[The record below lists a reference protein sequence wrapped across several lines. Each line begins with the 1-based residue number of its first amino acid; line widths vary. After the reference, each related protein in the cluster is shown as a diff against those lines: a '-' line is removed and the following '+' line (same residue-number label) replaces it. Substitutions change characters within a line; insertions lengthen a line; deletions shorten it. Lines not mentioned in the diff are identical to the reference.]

1 MRRLLSVILFIAL
14 FWALSVS
21 AFAAD
26 WPPET
31 YVMPRTFIT
40 AGQIKGSLSGLMT
53 TIGSC
58 VNIGLVILG
67 ILTSVS
73 LIVTVFRRI
82 FLGGLGSADHGDN
95 SSYGSYRETKL

>member
-1 MRRLLSVILFIAL
+1 MRRLLSVILL
-14 FWALSVS
+14 FTLLLALSVP

-26 WPPET
+26 WPPEP
-31 YVMPRTFIT
+31 YDMPRTFIT
-40 AGQIKGSLSGLMT
+40 ASQIKDSLSGLMT

-82 FLGGLGSADHGDN
+82 FLGGLGSSDHGGN
-95 SSYGSYRETKL
+95 SSDGSYRETKL

>member
-1 MRRLLSVILFIAL
+1 MRRLLSVILCIFL
-14 FWALSVS
+14 LLALSVP

-26 WPPET
+26 WPPKP
-31 YVMPRTFIT
+31 YVMPRTVIN
-40 AGQIKGSLSGLMT
+40 ASQIKDALSGLMT

-73 LIVTVFRRI
+73 LIMTVFRRI
-82 FLGGLGSADHGDN
+82 FIGGLGSADHSDN
-95 SSYGSYRETKL
+95 SSDGSYRETKL